1 MSINSVILLLGS
13 NLKNK
18 KKNLELA
25 KQLINQEI
33 AEIVKESE
41 ILESEAEDY
50 ESSNTFVNQ
59 TIKIHTDLS
68 PMQLLNKIKQIE
80 KSMGRVYDLNAERYQ
95 DRIIDI
101 DILTFNELRFKSYH
115 LHIPHHQ
122 IHTRKFLNN
131 ITNFLLKG

>member
-1 MSINSVILLLGS
+1 MSNNRVILLLGS

-18 KKNLELA
+18 KKNLEVA

-33 AEIVKESE
+33 AKVIKESE
-41 ILESEAEDY
+41 ILESQAEDY
-50 ESSNTFVNQ
+50 ESPNTFVNQ

-80 KSMGRVYDLNAERYQ
+80 NSLGRVYQSNGERYQ